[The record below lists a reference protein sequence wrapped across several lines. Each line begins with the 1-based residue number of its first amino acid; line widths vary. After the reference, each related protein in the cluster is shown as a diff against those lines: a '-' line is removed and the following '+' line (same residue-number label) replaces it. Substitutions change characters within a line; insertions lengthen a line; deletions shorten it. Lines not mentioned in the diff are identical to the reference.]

1 MPKSKNGDL
10 IAAGFKQAEAITKKY
25 AKTFYFA
32 SHFLPEE
39 RRLAAYCVYAVC
51 RLSDES
57 VDNPTLDNLAKIKH
71 GIESVYSAR
80 ELNKPLLSAFRE
92 VVNKYNIPKNYFDE
106 LIIGMEMDLR
116 QTRYK
121 NFAELN
127 KYCYCVAGV
136 VGLIMLKIFGSNT
149 KEAEKPA
156 VDLGIAMQLTNI
168 LRDIKEDFQRG
179 RIYLPLDEMTSYGLR
194 EDDIAAA
201 RINDNLRNLLKFQ
214 IQRARQ
220 YYTNSDVGIELIP
233 GPACRFTVLV
243 MKEMYAGILDAIENS
258 GYDIFYRRAHL
269 NTTGKIFTAFKIL
282 LQAKYI

>member
-1 MPKSKNGDL
+1 M
-10 IAAGFKQAEAITKKY
+10 
-25 AKTFYFA
+25 
-32 SHFLPEE
+32 
-39 RRLAAYCVYAVC
+39 
-51 RLSDES
+51 
-57 VDNPTLDNLAKIKH
+57 DNPTLDNLAKIKH

-156 VDLGIAMQLTNI
+156 VDLGIAMQLGT
-168 LRDIKEDFQRG
+168 
-179 RIYLPLDEMTSYGLR
+179 YS
-194 EDDIAAA
+194 
-201 RINDNLRNLLKFQ
+201 
-214 IQRARQ
+214 
-220 YYTNSDVGIELIP
+220 
-233 GPACRFTVLV
+233 
-243 MKEMYAGILDAIENS
+243 
-258 GYDIFYRRAHL
+258 
-269 NTTGKIFTAFKIL
+269 
-282 LQAKYI
+282 

>member
-1 MPKSKNGDL
+1 MPTMQRDDL
-10 IAAGFKQAEAITKKY
+10 LAAGFKQAEAVTKRY

-39 RRLAAYCVYAVC
+39 KKLAAYCVYAVC

-57 VDNPTLDNLAKIKH
+57 VDNTALNNLAKIKH
-71 GIESVYSAR
+71 DIEAAYGAR
-80 ELNKPLLSAFRE
+80 ELNKPLLSAFRAT
-92 VVNKYNIPKNYFDE
+92 VNKYNIPQAYFDE
-106 LIIGMEMDLR
+106 LIEGMEMDLR
-116 QTRYK
+116 QNRYK

-136 VGLIMLKIFGSNT
+136 VGLIMLKVFGSNT
-149 KEAEKPA
+149 KQAEKPA

-168 LRDIKEDFQRG
+168 LRDVKEDFQRG
-179 RIYLPLDEMTSYGLR
+179 RIYLPLDEITSYGLT
-194 EDDIAAA
+194 EDDIAAG
-201 RINDNLRNLLKFQ
+201 RLNDNLKNLLKFQ

-220 YYTNSDVGIELIP
+220 YYADSDAGIELLP
-233 GPACRFTVLV
+233 GPDCRFTVLA

-258 GYDIFYRRAHL
+258 GYDVFSRRAHL
-269 NTTGKIFTAFKIL
+269 NITGKILIAFKIL

>member
-1 MPKSKNGDL
+1 MPENKNADL
-10 IAAGFKQAEAITKKY
+10 IAAGFKQAEALTKRY

-39 RRLAAYCVYAVC
+39 KRLAAYSVYAVC

-57 VDNPTLDNLAKIKH
+57 VDNPVLNSLVKIKH
-71 GIESVYSAR
+71 DIKSVYGAR
-80 ELNKPLLSAFRE
+80 ELNKPLLSALRE
-92 VVNKYNIPKNYFDE
+92 IVNKYNIPKSYFDE
-106 LIIGMEMDLR
+106 LIEGMEMDLR
-116 QTRYK
+116 QNRYK
-121 NFAELN
+121 DFAELN

-136 VGLIMLKIFGSNT
+136 VGLIMLKVFGSNT
-149 KEAEKPA
+149 KEAENPA

-179 RIYLPLDEMTSYGLR
+179 RIYLPADEMTSYGLR

-201 RINDNLRNLLKFQ
+201 RLNDNLKNLLKFQ

-220 YYTNSDVGIELIP
+220 YYANSDAGVKLIP
-233 GPACRFTVLV
+233 GMACRFTVLA

-258 GYDIFYRRAHL
+258 GYDVFSRRAHL
-269 NTTGKIFTAFKIL
+269 NTTDKIFTTFKIL
-282 LQAKYI
+282 LQAKYV